1 MIDATATQQKPSR
14 YMPAARRRSLLVE
27 LAVGETSMRILA
39 DKYGVTYQYVRR
51 IASSERAEIE
61 EIRAETVEKERSE
74 IWATDRFSRNLER
87 LTDLVRIEEEMA
99 KLAGD
104 EPAPEQW
111 LKLIH
116 NRPGRGRERRGRS
129 SLPSN
134 QTNTS

>member
-1 MIDATATQQKPSR
+1 
-14 YMPAARRRSLLVE
+14 MPAARKRSLLVE

-39 DKYGVTYQYVRR
+39 DKYGVTYQYLRR

-104 EPAPEQW
+104 EPAPRAMAQVDPQST
-111 LKLIH
+111 
-116 NRPGRGRERRGRS
+116 RARERRGRS